1 MPVNMKILPEEWK
14 LDLGKIGDD
23 CFWAEFYKSGK
34 NPRDER
40 GILYEFRVNIF
51 TSSEKAFSKL
61 EKERFCETIVI
72 SAPEDDSTERIT
84 LSGVYL
90 IKEVINQ
97 RMRRSKQAL
106 DQINLITE
114 PVETG
119 IMAKIKGPS

>member
-1 MPVNMKILPEEWK
+1 MLVNMKIFPEEWK

-23 CFWAEFYKSGK
+23 YFWAEFYKSSK
-34 NPRDER
+34 NHRDER
-40 GILYEFRVNIF
+40 GILYEFLVNVF

-72 SAPEDDSTERIT
+72 SAPEDDSIERIT

-97 RMRRSKQAL
+97 RMCRSKQAL
-106 DQINLITE
+106 EQINRITD
-114 PVETG
+114 PVDAK
-119 IMAKIKGPS
+119 IMAKLRGPS